1 MQSVDFLPEEILI
14 RRARQRRCVCYVYVL
29 VACALGLG
37 GVGYIRQGH
46 ISEARA
52 ELSTLESRAGN
63 LRRELE
69 TRRGLERQMAD
80 LMIKKRINDH
90 LGCQANTMD
99 VLAELD
105 RLLPEGMALRKL
117 NLEVVELRESIK
129 RPRHNGTSG
138 RAMAAN
144 NGPRPKVIKTKR
156 MRLVLTGLAP
166 TDVDVANFIGQLS
179 ASPLFED
186 VNMGYAKTVSVDGLT
201 AREFQA
207 SCYVVR

>member
-1 MQSVDFLPEEILI
+1 MQKIDFLPEEIRM
-14 RRARQRRCVCYVYVL
+14 RRARQRRWLRYAYVIAVCV
-29 VACALGLG
+29 LGLG
-37 GVGYIRQGH
+37 GLGYVRQGN
-46 ISEARA
+46 ISEAQA
-52 ELSTLESRAGN
+52 ELRTLKNRAGN

-80 LMIKKRINDH
+80 LMIKKRINDQ
-90 LGCQANTMD
+90 LGCQADTMD

-105 RLLPEGMALRKL
+105 RLLPQGMALRKL
-117 NLEVVELRESIK
+117 NLEVVELRETI
-129 RPRHNGTSG
+129 RPSRPSGAPG
-138 RAMAAN
+138 RAMTAD
-144 NGPRPKVIKTKR
+144 GGSKPRVIRTKR

-186 VNMGYAKTVSVDGLT
+186 VNMGYAKTVSVEGLT